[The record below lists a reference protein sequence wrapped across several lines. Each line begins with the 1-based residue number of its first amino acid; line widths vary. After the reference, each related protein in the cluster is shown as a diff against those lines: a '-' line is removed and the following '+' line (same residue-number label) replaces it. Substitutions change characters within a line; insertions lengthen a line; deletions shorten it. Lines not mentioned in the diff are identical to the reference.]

1 MSKLEVDQ
9 IDPQSGTTLTIGT
22 SGDTIVIP
30 SGVNLAAGAVLTA
43 PVLEGTSSTAGSILF
58 KEDTDNGTNSV
69 TLKGPAATNDV
80 TVTLPAATDTLV
92 GKATTDTLTNK
103 TINGSQLI
111 NATIPLNKLAAGTDG
126 NIISYDNSGAVVAV
140 ATGSAAQVLTSAGAG
155 QPPAFANATV
165 PDNAITLA
173 KMASGTDGNIISYD
187 TSGNPV
193 AVATGND
200 GQVLTSA
207 GAGAVPA
214 FETLNVTPAANSITT
229 AQLAYDPN
237 AFRNII
243 INGDMNIA
251 QRATSVTSVTSD
263 GYYTVD
269 RFLTEMASF
278 GAWTQSQYADAPSGQ
293 GLNNSLKMDCTT
305 AQGSLPSNIIA
316 LLGQSVEG
324 RNLQAINQGTS
335 SAKSTT
341 LSFWHKHTKTGT
353 NIVEL
358 LDADNG
364 NAVSGAYTQSNSN
377 TWEKATIVYPANTS
391 GTYGNDS
398 NRSLRIRF
406 IMGAGSDTTSGTLAT
421 TWQTSITNANRY
433 VGQVNNADSTSNNF
447 IITGVQYEVATV
459 ASEFELL
466 PFDIN
471 LRRCERYFFKNLGSG
486 GNIGYAPTI
495 GDNYRHELY
504 FYPVEMRASPT
515 ITPVFSA
522 GTAGSQYNG
531 TKSVDVFSNMGDT
544 STIVR
549 LTSIKGVAEL

>member
-193 AVATGND
+193 AVATGSS

-207 GAGAVPA
+207 GAGAVPT
-214 FETLNVTPAANSITT
+214 FAA
-229 AQLAYDPN
+229 
-237 AFRNII
+237 
-243 INGDMNIA
+243 
-251 QRATSVTSVTSD
+251 
-263 GYYTVD
+263 
-269 RFLTEMASF
+269 
-278 GAWTQSQYADAPSGQ
+278 
-293 GLNNSLKMDCTT
+293 
-305 AQGSLPSNIIA
+305 LP
-316 LLGQSVEG
+316 GGGV
-324 RNLQAINQGTS
+324 
-335 SAKSTT
+335 
-341 LSFWHKHTKTGT
+341 
-353 NIVEL
+353 
-358 LDADNG
+358 
-364 NAVSGAYTQSNSN
+364 SNS
-377 TWEKATIVYPANTS
+377 
-391 GTYGNDS
+391 
-398 NRSLRIRF
+398 F
-406 IMGAGSDTTSGTLAT
+406 QTT
-421 TWQTSITNANRY
+421 
-433 VGQVNNADSTSNNF
+433 
-447 IITGVQYEVATV
+447 
-459 ASEFELL
+459 
-466 PFDIN
+466 
-471 LRRCERYFFKNLGSG
+471 GSG
-486 GNIGYAPTI
+486 GSATLSGALVVPNELHDDGGNYNTSNGRYTAPSDGFYLFIAAALVT
-495 GDNYRHELY
+495 GSAGTELY
-504 FYPVEMRASPT
+504 FTKNGSNTY
-515 ITPVFSA
+515 
-522 GTAGSQYNG
+522 GTDNFGYNG
-531 TKSVDVFSNMGDT
+531 VGNQNQLNAYQIISLSSGDYINVYSTNSVYKNQFLNFGGCK
-544 STIVR
+544 
-549 LTSIKGVAEL
+549 LY

>member
-193 AVATGND
+193 AVATGSS
-200 GQVLTSA
+200 GQILTSA
-207 GAGAVPA
+207 GAGAVPTFADAAGGGLSNAQQWRISASQTSMNTNA
-214 FETLNVTPAANSITT
+214 FITNNWEEADTNGYARIGDAMTQSSGTFTFPVTGIWLIEFTYVGFGGDNTQDYIGAKIQVTTNNSSYAEATEGYNNTDNNQYVCVIQNLMFDVTNTTTHKIKFSVT
-229 AQLAYDPN
+229 AQN
-237 AFRNII
+237 
-243 INGDMNIA
+243 NGI
-251 QRATSVTSVTSD
+251 
-263 GYYTVD
+263 
-269 RFLTEMASF
+269 
-278 GAWTQSQYADAPSGQ
+278 
-293 GLNNSLKMDCTT
+293 
-305 AQGSLPSNIIA
+305 
-316 LLGQSVEG
+316 
-324 RNLQAINQGTS
+324 QAVG
-335 SAKSTT
+335 
-341 LSFWHKHTKTGT
+341 
-353 NIVEL
+353 
-358 LDADNG
+358 
-364 NAVSGAYTQSNSN
+364 
-377 TWEKATIVYPANTS
+377 NTS
-391 GTYGNDS
+391 AN
-398 NRSLRIRF
+398 
-406 IMGAGSDTTSGTLAT
+406 
-421 TWQTSITNANRY
+421 ITNA
-433 VGQVNNADSTSNNF
+433 
-447 IITGVQYEVATV
+447 
-459 ASEFELL
+459 
-466 PFDIN
+466 
-471 LRRCERYFFKNLGSG
+471 
-486 GNIGYAPTI
+486 
-495 GDNYRHELY
+495 
-504 FYPVEMRASPT
+504 
-515 ITPVFSA
+515 VF
-522 GTAGSQYNG
+522 TRL
-531 TKSVDVFSNMGDT
+531 GDT
-544 STIVR
+544 
-549 LTSIKGVAEL
+549 